1 MIEPNTIYISV
12 FALFRDSEKHI
23 IRSLNQFAAL
33 ETLPGFDFDFF
44 FYSNDNKDNTS
55 QILDNWCNVEGRGAI
70 HLTETLNAPKFGSVA
85 NNVRTAM
92 LAYYRNKNKSMAE
105 SPGVD
110 IPKYSLVVD
119 SDLVWTKEDFLHLY
133 NFLEQTPE
141 AVMCGSNSRQNIK
154 DLTFG
159 LSEDSC
165 YDIYPLIDSWGNP
178 GMYFT
183 DSPFYDEQDHDNF
196 QSGIPVQVNSGFGG
210 LALIRGEAFRQV
222 KWSADFTSEHVH
234 FCNQL
239 RRFGRIY
246 IHPQSRPTTVIDLST
261 INIENCKKI
270 AAQQFNNYRAAG
282 QIKKM
287 SLSSEF
293 LFK

>member
-1 MIEPNTIYISV
+1 MIEPGITYITV

-23 IRSLNQFAAL
+23 NRGLAQFASL

-44 FYSNDNKDNTS
+44 FYSNDNKDNTA
-55 QILDNWCNVEGRGAI
+55 QILDSWCNVEGRGAK
-70 HLTETLNAPKFGSVA
+70 HLTETLNAPKFGSVV

-119 SDLVWTKEDFLHLY
+119 SDLIWTKEDFLHLC
-133 NFLEQTPE
+133 NFLEQNPE
-141 AVMCGSNSRQNIK
+141 AVMVGSNSRQNIK

-159 LSEDSC
+159 LSEDSS
-165 YDIYPLIDSWGNP
+165 YDIYPFSDSWGNP

-183 DSPFYDEQDHDNF
+183 DSPFYDEVDHENF
-196 QSGIPVQVNSGFGG
+196 LNGVPVKVNSGFGG
-210 LALIRGEAFRQV
+210 LALIRGEAFTKV

-234 FCNQL
+234 FCSKL
-239 RRFGRIY
+239 RDFGDIY
-246 IHPQSRPTTVIDLST
+246 IHPKSRPVAQIDLNT
-261 INIENCKKI
+261 INMENCKKI
-270 AAQQFNNYRAAG
+270 ASQQFQNYRAAG

-287 SLSSEF
+287 SLSNEF